1 MYFERYGKLMA
12 PDWAVLNDPEL
23 LGFLFQTLAGDDT

>member
-23 LGFLFQTLAGDDT
+23 LRFLFQTLTDGDP